1 MFSKNIL
8 KKTILYTNWNKI
20 LYKINIKKIFSGNP
34 PIFYELLVLINEK
47 IITNEDYI
55 TQYIIQIV
63 SNKGKELSV
72 SSLEQIRFY
81 AESIGN
87 YTLTSNLNFLKK

>member
-1 MFSKNIL
+1 M
-8 KKTILYTNWNKI
+8 
-20 LYKINIKKIFSGNP
+20 
-34 PIFYELLVLINEK
+34 LINEK